1 MGRYRKKPV
10 IIEAFKWTGD
20 INQEEDPEWIID
32 AIKDGDIRIYEICG
46 LISSNIYMEIDTL
59 EGTHIANTGD
69 YIIKGIKGEIYPCK
83 PDIFEATY
91 DVVADNKDETLSF
104 EKVLPLIKEGKKAY
118 RDGWNGR
125 GMFVVRQKGYPE
137 GIPCNKQTAE
147 AWDLTEGDLFK
158 VNPYLQ
164 IKNADGSHAM
174 WVPSIGDIFANDWK
188 IKQ

>member
-10 IIEAFKWTGD
+10 VIEAFKWTGGPA
-20 INQEEDPEWIID
+20 QLEDPEWIVD
-32 AIKDGDIRIYEICG
+32 AIKRQEVWFGVNDEKDTNPIMFIA
-46 LISSNIYMEIDTL
+46 TL
-59 EGTHIANTGD
+59 EGTHRANVGD

-91 DVVADNKDETLSF
+91 EDVINNKNNTLSF
-104 EKVLPLIKEGKKAY
+104 EEVLPLIKQGKKAY
-118 RDGWNGR
+118 REGWNGR
-125 GMFVVRQKGYPE
+125 GMFVVRQKGYPA

-147 AWDLTEGDLFK
+147 AWDLNEGDLFK

-188 IKQ
+188 IK

>member
-1 MGRYRKKPV
+1 MVRYRKKPV
-10 IIEAFKWTGD
+10 VIEAFKWTGD
-20 INQEEDPEWIID
+20 INQEEYPEWIID
-32 AIKDGDIRIYEICG
+32 SIKNGYIRTYG
-46 LISSNIYMEIDTL
+46 QPKIYMEIDTL
-59 EGTHIANTGD
+59 EGTHIASRGD

-91 DVVADNKDETLSF
+91 DVAENHEDRTLSF
-104 EKVLPLIKEGKKAY
+104 EEVLPLIKKGKKAY
-118 RDGWNGR
+118 REGWNGR
-125 GMFVVRQKGYPE
+125 GMFIVRQKGYPE

-188 IKQ
+188 IK

>member
-10 IIEAFKWTGD
+10 VIEAFKWTGD
-20 INQEEDPEWIID
+20 INQLEDPEWIVD
-32 AIKDGDIRIYEICG
+32 AIKRQEIWFG
-46 LISSNIYMEIDTL
+46 VNDENDTNSIMFIDTL
-59 EGTHIANTGD
+59 EGVHQASIGD

-118 RDGWNGR
+118 REGWNGR